1 MTKLTD
7 LKAVSTGDAA
17 AVLAAVAEHFTT
29 THPTA
34 PLERHSLLIAFGA
47 EAYKLTDRSITG
59 GADKLAKAAL
69 ELAPARIADVT
80 RGEYALLLRRA
91 AVEAGHDWPDGDND
105 RAIPRI
111 TGIPGPR
118 TEPTPIA
125 VPRPRPEQVQGG
137 AA

>member
-1 MTKLTD
+1 MTQLTD
-7 LKAVSTGDAA
+7 LKPATHDDV
-17 AVLAAVAEHFTT
+17 AVLLAVADHFTI

-34 PLERHSLLIAFGA
+34 PLEHHSLLIAFGA
-47 EAYKLTDRSITG
+47 EAYKLHNRSTTA

-69 ELAPARIADVT
+69 ALAPARTTDVT
-80 RGEYALLLRRA
+80 RGEYALLLRHVA
-91 AVEAGHDWPDGDND
+91 AEAGHDWPDGDDD

-118 TEPTPIA
+118 TEPTPVA